1 MRERRN
7 SQKGLLSMRE
17 AARRLGIDRSSTLP
31 ELIRTG
37 RIAVVLKGTRPAIPV
52 SEVERIAQ
60 EGFGDARVKVTA
72 RHPRR
77 PKGSGKPGDAIRALT
92 VRPHAER

>member
-1 MRERRN
+1 MRDRRN

-60 EGFGDARVKVTA
+60 EGFCAARVKVTMRRA
-72 RHPRR
+72 RT
-77 PKGSGKPGDAIRALT
+77 KGSGKPGDAIRALT